1 MHADAQWEEDMAEYL
16 GQTGVAVQVDE
27 TSTELRHND
36 DTEYWWAND
45 ALTKDEHPTLLTARG
60 REGAGQTKAAARV
73 PQGPDGAGAASRPA
87 PTPAAGLG
95 QAAAAATSIF
105 GEAYGNA
112 AAAATGLFSTVTT
125 SVTNAAAAVPGA
137 QLPAMLSP
145 LSVSARAA
153 PAAPG
158 HAQSPTLE
166 DAQRGSEPTPSPA
179 PRATAAAL
187 IDATPSPALAR
198 ALPADSALPRRGH
211 EQSAPPPAHPAAAAQ
226 GGTAGGGMAVAA
238 LPPVPVAEPVATV
251 YPHTQNPGQLSAPVG
266 AWGHQAPTPSSG
278 AGNPV
283 HTPATPQQRRFFFP
297 PQQQQQPPLPPS
309 EPQGQRGYV
318 GLNVTKQ
325 APFIGRL
332 CAASALLDPLLPQ

>member
-1 MHADAQWEEDMAEYL
+1 
-16 GQTGVAVQVDE
+16 
-27 TSTELRHND
+27 
-36 DTEYWWAND
+36 
-45 ALTKDEHPTLLTARG
+45 
-60 REGAGQTKAAARV
+60 
-73 PQGPDGAGAASRPA
+73 
-87 PTPAAGLG
+87 
-95 QAAAAATSIF
+95 
-105 GEAYGNA
+105 
-112 AAAATGLFSTVTT
+112 
-125 SVTNAAAAVPGA
+125 
-137 QLPAMLSP
+137 
-145 LSVSARAA
+145 
-153 PAAPG
+153 
-158 HAQSPTLE
+158 
-166 DAQRGSEPTPSPA
+166 
-179 PRATAAAL
+179 
-187 IDATPSPALAR
+187 
-198 ALPADSALPRRGH
+198 
-211 EQSAPPPAHPAAAAQ
+211 
-226 GGTAGGGMAVAA
+226 MAVAA